1 MRITISILI
10 AVLLVLFLSSC
21 SEPNYIAIVNGEKI
35 LVRDFNR
42 NLAQLKQYYP
52 ETEENDL
59 KKYLLEDMIVDKLIL
74 QRAKNI
80 TVSESE
86 VEQQYEAL
94 LETYASEQALLQDLQ
109 KYGFTKE
116 ELLKDIREQLI
127 IAKHLENIENIDN
140 YIEELVQ
147 KADIKIRK

>member
-1 MRITISILI
+1 M
-10 AVLLVLFLSSC
+10 
-21 SEPNYIAIVNGEKI
+21 
-35 LVRDFNR
+35 
-42 NLAQLKQYYP
+42 AQLKQYYP